1 MRKIKMCALL
11 CAAMVLCSCGGGSD
25 DGGDDVDTLVIS
37 GRFQKIVEGQN
48 IWIETENGTVA
59 EVRREVKFV
68 PEDIDKT
75 EEDMYCVT
83 DDEGNFEVSLTKGL
97 TYNVLVFY
105 ATNQTV
111 EGVIKFNETDG
122 NEITVP
128 ADAPDSFDLGTLYA
142 TRAIPYGMGASN
154 PYVMENP
161 LPWLTETID
170 VKGNADPV
178 ITAVD
183 DLVLQEFPPY
193 DDLFGYGK
201 YSVTAEAS
209 DADGDAVSYSW
220 FLSTPDD
227 SASVDF
233 DDLYTRRGG
242 DSVEVFV
249 NSADSHGTLTLIVTD
264 ARGGSAKAV
273 KTF

>member
-1 MRKIKMCALL
+1 MRMIKMCALL
-11 CAAMVLCSCGGGSD
+11 CAAMAVLSCGSGGSD
-25 DGGDDVDTLVIS
+25 DSGDENKLVIS

-59 EVRREVKFV
+59 EIPRDVKFV
-68 PEDIDKT
+68 PEDLEQT

-105 ATNQTV
+105 ATNQSV
-111 EGVIKFNETDG
+111 EGMIKFNETDG

-128 ADAPDSFDLGTLYA
+128 ADAPDSFDLGILHA
-142 TRAIPYGMGASN
+142 TRAIPYGQGASN
-154 PYVMENP
+154 AYVMENP

-170 VKGNADPV
+170 VKGNTDPV

-193 DDLFGYGK
+193 DDLYGYGK

-220 FLSTPDD
+220 FLSTLDD

-249 NSADSHGTLTLIVTD
+249 NSANSHGTLTLIVTD

>member
-1 MRKIKMCALL
+1 MMKMCAVL
-11 CAAMVLCSCGGGSD
+11 CAAMAVVSCGGGGSGD
-25 DGGDDVDTLVIS
+25 SGDDVDKLVIT
-37 GRFQKIVEGQN
+37 GRFQKIVQGQN
-48 IWIETENGTVA
+48 IWIETEDGTVA
-59 EVRREVKFV
+59 EVQRDVKFV
-68 PEDIDKT
+68 PTDLDQT

-105 ATNQTV
+105 ATNQSV
-111 EGVIKFNETDG
+111 EGSIKFNETDG

-154 PYVMENP
+154 TYVMENP

-170 VKGNADPV
+170 VKGNTAPV

-183 DLVLQEFPPY
+183 DLVLNTFSEY
-193 DDLFGYGK
+193 YDLFGYGK

-220 FLSTPDD
+220 FLSTKLRP
-227 SASVDF
+227 
-233 DDLYTRRGG
+233 
-242 DSVEVFV
+242 FV
-249 NSADSHGTLTLIVTD
+249 NTLFYTV
-264 ARGGSAKAV
+264 
-273 KTF
+273 